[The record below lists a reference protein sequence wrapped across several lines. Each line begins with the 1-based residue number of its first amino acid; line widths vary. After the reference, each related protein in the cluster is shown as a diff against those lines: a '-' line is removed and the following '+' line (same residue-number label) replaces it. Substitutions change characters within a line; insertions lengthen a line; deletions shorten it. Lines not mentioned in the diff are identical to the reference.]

1 VKLLV
6 TGGAGYIGS
15 IVTAQLLQA
24 GHQVTVLD
32 DLSTGHADAVPDGA
46 SLIEGSLLD
55 ETRLAVVDE
64 GFDGVLH
71 FAAKSLVAESTTHP
85 ERYWTNNLCG
95 TLALLKAMRTARIPR
110 LVFSSSAAVYGEPD
124 QVPILET
131 APTRPTSA
139 YGASK
144 LAVDLMIGT
153 YAEAFGTS
161 SRSCSRSPTV
171 GAIMCRST
179 APITPTPDGTAVRDY
194 IHVED
199 LARAHLLAL
208 AAAQPGRHAIY
219 NLGNGQGYSVR
230 QVIQAARQVT
240 GRLIKTVDAPRRSG
254 DPAVLVASSARI
266 GTELGWTPHKPDVE
280 AMIHPAIF

>member
-95 TLALLKAMRTARIPR
+95 TLALLEAMRTARIPR
-110 LVFSSSAAVYGEPD
+110 LVFSSTAAVYGEPD

-179 APITPTPDGTAVRDY
+179 APTTPPLTARPSATTSTSRTLPGYICSPLPQPNPAATPSTTWAMGRGTRSG
-194 IHVED
+194 
-199 LARAHLLAL
+199 RSSRP
-208 AAAQPGRHAIY
+208 PGRSPA
-219 NLGNGQGYSVR
+219 GSS
-230 QVIQAARQVT
+230 
-240 GRLIKTVDAPRRSG
+240 RRSTRRAG
-254 DPAVLVASSARI
+254 PATRPCWSLPAPGSA
-266 GTELGWTPHKPDVE
+266 PS
-280 AMIHPAIF
+280 